1 MNLYQL
7 KVFHEAAKQRSFSAA
22 AQTLFITQPAVTK
35 QIQQFEATHGI
46 KLFNRFGKRM
56 VLTDAGE
63 MLFEIAERIFQI
75 ENQAEEKIRDVQQRK
90 SGHIRIHSSESF
102 GAYYLPSILYPFKT
116 QHPQILV
123 SVNIFTPEEVIENT
137 IKVENDLGFISSPV
151 SHEKLVVREILE
163 DRVVLIVPSD
173 HFLSNEKP
181 HDPMR
186 LHGQP
191 MIMHEKGSATRNLVE
206 SLARRHN
213 IKFSTALELSNN
225 EAIKRAVEQGIGLA
239 LISERVVRQEVQ
251 GGTLKTI
258 YLKDPYLKRKFYMI
272 HHKDKYLSHF
282 LKEFVD
288 IANQWSREF
297 AGSYLENSIAQR
309 A

>member
-1 MNLYQL
+1 M
-7 KVFHEAAKQRSFSAA
+7 AAKQSSFSAA
-22 AQTLFITQPAVTK
+22 AEALYITQPAVTK
-35 QIQQFEATHGI
+35 QIQQFQAAHGI

-56 VLTDAGE
+56 VLTDVGE
-63 MLFEIAERIFQI
+63 MLYDIADKIFQI

-102 GAYYLPSILYPFKT
+102 GAYYLPSILYPFKR

-137 IKVENDLGFISSPV
+137 IKVENDLGFISSPI
-151 SHEKLVVREILE
+151 SHEKLMVREILE
-163 DRVVLIVPSD
+163 DRVVLIVPAD

-181 HDPMR
+181 LDPMR

-191 MIMHEKGSATRNLVE
+191 MVMHEKGSATRNLVE
-206 SLARRHN
+206 DLAKRHN
-213 IKFSTALELSNN
+213 IQFSIVLELSNN
-225 EAIKRAVEQGIGLA
+225 EAIKRSVEQGIGLSF
-239 LISERVVRQEVQ
+239 ISERVVRQEVQ

-282 LKEFVD
+282 LKGFIDVV
-288 IANQWSREF
+288 NQWAREYRE
-297 AGSYLENSIAQR
+297 SLLLL
-309 A
+309 